1 MLCEFANCH
10 SMNINKLS
18 SALACPS
25 RLAII
30 QWLKSPADHF
40 PTQVHADITSVG
52 VCGAFFA
59 AKLGVTAATASA
71 HLRIL
76 ADAGFISSTR
86 LGKWTY
92 FKRNDETLAAFS
104 ASLAE
109 L

>member
-1 MLCEFANCH
+1 MD
-10 SMNINKLS
+10 INRLS
-18 SALACPS
+18 SAFACPS

-30 QWLKSPADHF
+30 RWLKSPAENF
-40 PTQVHADITSVG
+40 PPQVHADIDAVG

-59 AKLGVTAATASA
+59 EKLGVTAPTASA

-76 ADAGFISSTR
+76 VDAGLVSSTR
-86 LGKWTY
+86 IGKWTY
-92 FKRNDETLAAFS
+92 FKRNSETLAAFS

>member
-1 MLCEFANCH
+1 VD
-10 SMNINKLS
+10 INKLS
-18 SALACPS
+18 SAFACPS

-30 QWLKSPADHF
+30 RWLKSPSDHF
-40 PTQVHADITSVG
+40 PPQVHADINTIG

-59 AKLGVTAATASA
+59 DKLGVTPATASA

-76 ADAGFISSTR
+76 VDAGLVTSTR
-86 LGKWTY
+86 IGKWTY
-92 FKRNDETLAAFS
+92 FKRDDKTLAAFS

>member
-1 MLCEFANCH
+1 MD
-10 SMNINKLS
+10 INRLS

-30 QWLKSPADHF
+30 RWLKSPSEHF
-40 PTQVHADITSVG
+40 PPQLHADINSVG

-59 AKLGVTAATASA
+59 DKLSVTPATASA

-76 ADAGFISSTR
+76 VDVGFVSSTR
-86 LGKWTY
+86 IGKWTY
-92 FKRNDETLAAFS
+92 FKRNNQALAEFG